1 MRSSVLL
8 RGTLLLDLLLIRVN
22 RLYLPNPQHMVLST
36 RGHELAVS
44 PEFDHPD
51 SAVIVLQ
58 FDRLLQR

>member
-51 SAVIVLQ
+51 SAVIVL
-58 FDRLLQR
+58 